1 MGSQQAASSPATVPE
16 KNVVFLC
23 VQSLTYFLLEVYFSS
38 CRVNNA
44 FYFHGANM
52 ADVTLC
58 QRKLKNNNEGGG
70 KKKNHSNLSAK

>member
-1 MGSQQAASSPATVPE
+1 MGSQQAASRLATAAALD
-16 KNVVFLC
+16 VFF
-23 VQSLTYFLLEVYFSS
+23 LTYFLLEVYLSS

-58 QRKLKNNNEGGG
+58 QRKLKNNNERGG
-70 KKKNHSNLSAK
+70 KNK